1 MKHNQ
6 ANLPP
11 LAERVRPQNL
21 NDFEGQK
28 NLISENSLIYTAI
41 QHGKL
46 FSMILWG
53 PPGSGKTTLAKI
65 ISKSCNYAYYELSA
79 VSSGVKDLRKILE
92 KGKEYTLLNKPV
104 LLFID
109 EIHRYSKSQQD
120 SLLHGVEQGII
131 TLIGATTENPSFEI
145 ISPLLSRCRVLNLT
159 GHSVNEL
166 EIILNHAI
174 KTDIILGKMDI
185 KINPQAKDILLVML
199 L

>member
-1 MKHNQ
+1 MKHNKV
-6 ANLPP
+6 NLPP
-11 LAERVRPQNL
+11 LAETVRPQNL
-21 NDFEGQK
+21 NDFSGQK
-28 NLISENSLIYTAI
+28 NLISENSLISTAI

-65 ISKSCNYAYYELSA
+65 ISQSCNYAYYELSA
-79 VSSGVKDLRKILE
+79 VSSGVKDLRKVIE

-120 SLLHGVEQGII
+120 SLLHGVERGIV

-145 ISPLLSRCRVLNLT
+145 ISPLLSRCRLLKLT
-159 GHSVNEL
+159 GHSIEEL
-166 EIILNHAI
+166 EIILIH
-174 KTDIILGKMDI
+174 
-185 KINPQAKDILLVML
+185 LLD
-199 L
+199 